1 MADGASINYSTLQ
14 YVIGIYQERGRRAM
28 QELAPAIADSMHA
41 EVMEVFETEGYG
53 TWPGFAW
60 QRSSVYGPAKKPSTK
75 GKRGRRWR
83 GTPKLLQDTGN
94 LAGSMTSAYDADM
107 VEVFTNVRYAKF
119 HVTGTRHMPKRDP
132 FGIDREAF
140 EADVADM
147 VLFRVA
153 RDPIA
158 AE

>member
-14 YVIGIYQERGRRAM
+14 SVIGIYQERGRRAM
-28 QELAPAIADSMHA
+28 RELAPAIAESMHA

-53 TWPGFAW
+53 QWPGL
-60 QRSSVYGPAKKPSTK
+60 AKPKPTK
-75 GKRGRRWR
+75 KKRGKVKRRRR
-83 GTPKLLQDTGN
+83 GAPKLLQDTGN
-94 LAGSMTSAYDADM
+94 LAGSMTPAHNADV
-107 VEVFTNVRYAKF
+107 VEVYTNVRYAKF

-132 FGIDREAF
+132 FAIDREAF